1 MENRRFDDLT
11 RSVANGASRRQA
23 LKVLLAGIAAGVL
36 PGLARR
42 PAAADEDKDG
52 EQKCRDLPDTMNT
65 VGMTCGK
72 GGNCCFGK
80 CVKPCSDGIV
90 NKDCHCFGYCCPEG
104 QICSFDDG
112 TCYCADQ
119 FGVSPCGPRRCDP
132 DVAGTQCF
140 IEQLPDGSERL
151 ECRPCLMSG
160 PRPPGTPCCRG
171 GYGSGGVDVCY
182 DERVEEVPG

>member
-11 RSVANGASRRQA
+11 RTVAHGASRRQA
-23 LKVLLAGIAAGVL
+23 LKGLLAGIAAGVL
-36 PGLARR
+36 PGLALR

-52 EQKCRDLPDTMNT
+52 EQKCRDFPDTTNT
-65 VGMTCGK
+65 TGRNCGN

-90 NKDCHCFGYCCPEG
+90 KKDCHCFGYCCPSG

-112 TCYCADQ
+112 TCYCADR
-119 FGVSPCGPRRCDP
+119 FGVSPCGPVCCNQ
-132 DVAGTQCF
+132 DVTECF
-140 IEQLPDGSERL
+140 IEQLPDGSELL

-160 PRPPGTPCCRG
+160 PRPLGTPCCRC
-171 GYGSGGVDVCY
+171 GSGDVCY
-182 DERVEEVPG
+182 DCG